1 MRVLDAHGKGFNF
14 IAGCISWE
22 VAEASDEGTL
32 FRSNSNATKLFS
44 YYMKMI
50 GLKYLVRVLHQTH
63 SLLPHNYR

>member
-1 MRVLDAHGKGFNF
+1 LDAHGKGFNF

-63 SLLPHNYR
+63 ALLLLP